1 MIPRRLLETLSA
13 AGRVFAII
21 TALAII
27 TIIPHSVLAQDT
39 SSAIQQLKKHLN
51 EAYTAAQN
59 NDTAGV
65 LVALD
70 EANCI
75 LFFLELSTANMAD
88 SNMTSKTTT
97 INTPTINPHT
107 NNTDTNLLTW
117 ENPTY
122 GIKFEYPSTW
132 EKQEEEAGTMTTTL
146 VNFLSPP
153 RSSTDEF
160 PEILN
165 IGVEDLPTQSFT
177 LEQYS
182 ELGINKLRTSLQDV
196 NITESTDT
204 TLAGSLAH
212 KITYTFTF
220 IDADNPSIQ
229 LPLKNMQVWTVNNGK
244 AYVIT
249 YGGVVNQFSESLVDA
264 QKIIDSFEI
273 LSGALTQ
280 PSITPFNTATTTLN
294 TTTMTTETG
303 TVTDNSTT
311 TNTIPEITA
320 EANIG

>member
-1 MIPRRLLETLSA
+1 MCPCLIMIPRRSLETLSVG
-13 AGRVFAII
+13 GRIFAII

-27 TIIPHSVLAQDT
+27 TITPYSVLAQDS

-70 EANCI
+70 EANRI
-75 LFFLELSTANMAD
+75 LFFLELSTVNMAD
-88 SNMTSKTTT
+88 NNMTNKTTT
-97 INTPTINPHT
+97 TITTPTTNLQT

-117 ENPTY
+117 ENPTH
-122 GIKFEYPSTW
+122 GIKTKYPSSW

-153 RSSTDEF
+153 QSSTDEF
-160 PEILN
+160 PETLN

-182 ELGINKLRTSLQDV
+182 KLGINKLRTSLQDV
-196 NITESTDT
+196 NIIESTDA
-204 TLAGSLAH
+204 TLADNPAH

-229 LPLKNMQVWTVNNGK
+229 LPLKNMQ
-244 AYVIT
+244 I
-249 YGGVVNQFSESLVDA
+249 
-264 QKIIDSFEI
+264 
-273 LSGALTQ
+273 
-280 PSITPFNTATTTLN
+280 
-294 TTTMTTETG
+294 
-303 TVTDNSTT
+303 
-311 TNTIPEITA
+311 
-320 EANIG
+320 